1 MGTRVRVVMYAAS
14 REEAEAAAKAAF
26 DVMRDVNDRMSDYLP
41 ESELSRLSA
50 SAGRGPLMVSAPLFD
65 LLAVSLAHS
74 RASGG
79 AFDVTLGPLTRLWRR
94 SRKSG
99 TLPDPAEV
107 KAARDRSGHL
117 HVRMD
122 PQAGTVELAKPGM
135 LLDLGGIAKGYACD
149 RALAAMKARGIS
161 RAFVDTG
168 GGMALGDP
176 PPGKAGWTIGLLGD
190 PRRVL
195 VLSNCGVATSGDSE
209 QAIEIGGVRYS
220 HIVDPATG
228 LGLTRGE
235 MATVIAP
242 TGMDADV
249 LATAC
254 CVRGPERA
262 LELIASRPGT
272 EAWVQCVAD
281 RRRKRVE
288 SPGFAALTR
297 PAED

>member
-1 MGTRVRVVMYAAS
+1 MGTRVRVVLYAES
-14 REEAEAAAKAAF
+14 RPHAEAAARAAF
-26 DVMRDVNDRMSDYLP
+26 DVMRDVNARLSDYLP
-41 ESELSRLSA
+41 ESELSRLSSA
-50 SAGRGPLMVSAPLFD
+50 AGRGPVAVSAPLFD
-65 LLAVSLAHS
+65 ILGTSLEHS
-74 RASGG
+74 KASDGS
-79 AFDVTLGPLTRLWRR
+79 FDVTLGPLIRLWRR
-94 SRKSG
+94 SRRSG
-99 TLPDPAEV
+99 ALPDAAELD
-107 KAARDRSGHL
+107 AARDRSGHARL
-117 HVRMD
+117 RLD
-122 PQAGTVELAKPGM
+122 PKARTAELLVPGM

-149 RALAAMKARGIS
+149 RALAAMRSRGIT

-176 PPGKAGWTIGLLGD
+176 PPGKDGWTIGLLGD

-209 QAIEIGGVRYS
+209 QAVEIGGVRYS

-242 TGMDADV
+242 TGMDADA

-262 LELIASRPGT
+262 LELIASKPGT